1 MSETINEAPPALR
14 MATRAARAEP
24 ATLDA
29 EAREVEVIFS
39 TGARA
44 INYVPGEG
52 VVWEELDMSA
62 GAIRM
67 GMLNSGA
74 APVLDS
80 HDAGEVEHVLGRVV
94 SARLARGVGVARL
107 KFSGADDVMS
117 AWQKVQDGTLRTV
130 SVGYKI
136 HGYQKSTANDG
147 RTLVRVTDWE
157 PYEISVVAIP
167 ADPGAVFRAAL
178 DVARAAELDGEAIAS
193 ASETATEVA
202 ETTHETPAL
211 AGSQEQDMAD
221 AIPAAPVPDA
231 VDIDAVRAAA
241 ITAERARV
249 TEIDN
254 ALAPAASRLGADM
267 VATLR
272 HRAVTEGADAQAVR
286 AMAFDALIKQTAP
299 IQTAHVGASGDDPAA
314 IRDAMAE
321 ALVMR
326 MKHGHKPVNARANEY
341 RGVRISDMARELLV
355 AGGEHNLPRNP
366 VQFAERAFHSTSDF
380 PLLLSSALNKVLLA
394 DYAQAQP
401 TYRRFMAQ
409 RTFND
414 FKSHSFLRAG
424 DFPAL
429 EALQEG
435 GEIKTGTIS
444 EGREQI
450 TLATYARGVRV
461 TRQMLVNDDLS
472 AFNEFGGMIGRRVV
486 DYENA
491 LAFSTCI
498 TAGSGAGPNLADGNA
513 VFTTTRGNR
522 SASGAAISIAT
533 LSTARAA
540 MMGRTSPDGLKLN
553 LMPQILLTGPAYY
566 TDAQQISSTSYVPT
580 TQSNINPFTGMLQP
594 VGDANITGNNWYLF
608 ADPASA
614 PVFIYGYLNGAE
626 GPQVRTTNPPSTD
639 GAVQIDV
646 WMDFGV
652 GAIDWRGGWF
662 NAGA

>member
-1 MSETINEAPPALR
+1 MSETINEASPALR

-80 HDAGEVEHVLGRVV
+80 HDAGEVEHVLGRVI
-94 SARLARGVGVARL
+94 SARLERGVGVARL

-117 AWQKVQDGTLRTV
+117 TWQKVQDGTLRTV

-178 DVARAAELDGEAIAS
+178 DVARAAELDGEAVAL

-211 AGSQEQDMAD
+211 AGSGDRNMAE
-221 AIPAAPVPDA
+221 ATPAAPVADA
-231 VDIDAVRAAA
+231 VDVEAVRAAA

-249 TEIDN
+249 SEIEA
-254 ALAPAASRLGADM
+254 ALAPAVTRLGADG
-267 VATLR
+267 VAAIR
-272 HRAVTEGADAQAVR
+272 SKAIADGVGVEAVR
-286 AMAFDALIKQTAP
+286 AMAFDALIKQSAP

-326 MKHGHKPVNARANEY
+326 MKPGHKPVNARASDY
-341 RGVRISDMARELLV
+341 RGVRISDMARELM
-355 AGGEHNLPRNP
+355 AANGERNLPRNP
-366 VQFAERAFHSTSDF
+366 VAFAERAFHSTSDF
-380 PLLLSSALNKVLLA
+380 PLLLSNALNKVLLA

-401 TYRRFMAQ
+401 TYRQFMAQ

-414 FKSHSFLRAG
+414 FKAHSFLRAG

-461 TRQMLVNDDLS
+461 TRQMLVNDDLG

-498 TAGSGAGPNLADGNA
+498 TAGSGAGPNLADAAA
-513 VFTTTRGNR
+513 VFTTGRGNR
-522 SASGAAISIAT
+522 SASGAAIDVTT

-540 MMGRTSPDGLKLN
+540 LRSRTSPDGLRLN
-553 LMPQILLTGPAYY
+553 LAPRFLLTGPAYE
-566 TDAQQISSTSYVPT
+566 TIAWQFTSAQYVPATPGT
-580 TQSNINPFTGMLQP
+580 TNPFRGVYEP
-594 VGDANITGNNWYLF
+594 IVDANITGNNWYLF
-608 ADPASA
+608 ADPAAA
-614 PVFIYGYLNGAE
+614 PVFVYGYLNGAE

>member
-1 MSETINEAPPALR
+1 MSETIDEAPPALR

-52 VVWEELDMSA
+52 ICWEELDMSA

-67 GMLNSGA
+67 GMLNSGT

-80 HDAGEVEHVLGRVV
+80 HDSGEVEHVLGRVV
-94 SARLARGVGVARL
+94 SARLERGVGVARL
-107 KFSGADDVMS
+107 KFSGADDVLS
-117 AWQKVQDGTLRTV
+117 TWQKVQDGTLRTV

-136 HGYQKSTANDG
+136 HGYEKSTAKDG

-178 DVARAAELDGEAIAS
+178 DVARAAEIDGEAAAD
-193 ASETATEVA
+193 ASETAVA
-202 ETTHETPAL
+202 ETTTETPAL
-211 AGSQEQDMAD
+211 AGSGDRNMAE
-221 AIPAAPVPDA
+221 ATPAAPVADA
-231 VDIDAVRAAA
+231 VDVEAVRAAA

-249 TEIDN
+249 NEIDA
-254 ALAPAASRLGADM
+254 ALAPAVTRLGADG
-267 VATLR
+267 VAAIR
-272 HRAVTEGADAQAVR
+272 SKAIADGSNAEAAR
-286 AMAFDALIKQTAP
+286 AMAFDLLVKQSAP
-299 IQTAHVGASGDDPAA
+299 IQTAHVDASGDDPVA

-326 MKHGHKPVNARANEY
+326 MKPKYKPANQRAVEY
-341 RGVRISDMARELLV
+341 RGVRFSDMVRELMT
-355 AGGEHNLPRNP
+355 AQGERNLPRNP
-366 VQFAERAFHSTSDF
+366 VAFAERAFHSTSDF

-394 DYAQAQP
+394 DYAQAAP
-401 TYRRFMAQ
+401 TYRMFMAQ

-414 FKSHSFLRAG
+414 FRAHSFLRAG
-424 DFPAL
+424 DFPTL
-429 EALQEG
+429 ETLLEG

-444 EGREQI
+444 EGREQV
-450 TLATYARGVRV
+450 TLATYAKGVRV
-461 TRQMLVNDDLS
+461 TRQMLVNDDLG
-472 AFNEFGGMIGRRVV
+472 AFTDFGGMIGRRVV
-486 DYENA
+486 DFENA

-522 SASGAAISIAT
+522 SASGAAIDVTT

-540 MMGRTSPDGLKLN
+540 LRGRTSPDGLKLN
-553 LMPQILLTGPAYY
+553 LSPRYLLTGPAYETIAWQY
-566 TDAQQISSTSYVPT
+566 TSAQYVPATAGT
-580 TQSNINPFTGMLQP
+580 TNPFRGVYEP
-594 VGDANITGNNWYLF
+594 IVDANITGNNWYLF
-608 ADPASA
+608 ADPAVA
-614 PVFIYGYLNGAE
+614 PVFIYGYLDGAA
-626 GPQVRTTNPPSTD
+626 GPQVRTTNPLSTD
-639 GAVQIDV
+639 GAVQVDV

-652 GAIDWRGGWF
+652 GAIDWRGGYF